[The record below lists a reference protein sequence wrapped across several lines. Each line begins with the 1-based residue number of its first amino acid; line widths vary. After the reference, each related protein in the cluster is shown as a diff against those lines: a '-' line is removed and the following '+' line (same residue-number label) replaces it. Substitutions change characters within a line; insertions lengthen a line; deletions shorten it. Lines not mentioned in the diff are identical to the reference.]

1 MPEKIENIISEQR
14 FMIEKKSPHQA
25 ATTVSFLQPG
35 LGRRID
41 IACKKIGGR
50 SEAAAA
56 AGVSEVMLRTYIRE
70 DSSPRF
76 DAMVNLAGAAGVD
89 LVWLATGE
97 GSDDQE
103 SVTAAEAKSAEE
115 DSAGMI
121 KLSVQALEEWLLE
134 ENLELDPERKAE
146 VVVVLYRYLRSRN
159 TVNPQEIAS
168 LLQAL
173 AA

>member
-1 MPEKIENIISEQR
+1 MASAKNG
-14 FMIEKKSPHQA
+14 
-25 ATTVSFLQPG
+25 SFPICNSG
-35 LGRRID
+35 IGDRIGIVAD
-41 IACKKIGGR
+41 LYGTKG
-50 SEAAAA
+50 EAAST
-56 AGVSEVMLRTYIRE
+56 AGVSPISLRRYIAEEQAPPFEVL
-70 DSSPRF
+70 
-76 DAMVNLAGAAGVD
+76 ANLAMAKGVS
-89 LVWLATGE
+89 LEWLATGE
-97 GSDDQE
+97 GELYARQRVVHGEVKASEDDAVE
-103 SVTAAEAKSAEE
+103 MV
-115 DSAGMI
+115 